1 MNYSALIVAAGSGT
15 RMKLGFNKVYMR
27 LKNGK
32 CLLEQTLSVF
42 MNDPDCTQIIV
53 VTDPVT
59 FRKEMGTRSV
69 GKVVLVKGGNTRQQ
83 SVHNGLMAVM
93 EDKVF
98 IHDGARPF
106 LSKETL
112 ERLKECM
119 EREKAA
125 LLTVPCKDTIKKV
138 NDGYIEKTY
147 DRATLVNAQ
156 TPQAFD
162 TDLIIS
168 CMEKADMEGFTGTDD
183 TSLVER
189 YSDVR
194 IASVEG
200 EYTNLKVTTP
210 EDVR

>member
-1 MNYSALIVAAGSGT
+1 MNYSALIVAAGAGT

-27 LKNGK
+27 LNNGK

-42 MNDPDCTQIIV
+42 MKDPDCTQIVV
-53 VTDPVT
+53 VTDPVV
-59 FRKEMGTRSV
+59 FRKEIGKRSI
-69 GKVVLVKGGNTRQQ
+69 GKVVLVKGGDTRQQ
-83 SVHNGLMAVM
+83 SVHNGLMAVL

-106 LSKETL
+106 LSEDAL
-112 ERLKECM
+112 ERLKKTM
-119 EREKAA
+119 EHEKAA

-138 NDGYIEKTY
+138 KDGYIEKTY

-183 TSLVER
+183 TSLVEK

-200 EYTNLKVTTP
+200 DYGNLKITTP
-210 EDVR
+210 EDIH